1 MGSLSTLPASIAFPA
16 PPTLAGW
23 AVWLSLLG
31 VLAYAL
37 YYWRAYQPALKR
49 NDWGLLIGLLL
60 LTVIAN
66 IFILR
71 PFASSARPLPNLP
84 VQAPGSALIVFSA
97 IPWLLSGGL
106 LGPMGAAVFRS

>member
-1 MGSLSTLPASIAFPA
+1 MLPASIAFPA

-31 VLAYAL
+31 ILAYAL
-37 YYWRAYQPALKR
+37 YHWRAYQPAWKR
-49 NDWGLLIGLLL
+49 NEWGYFIGFLI

-71 PFASSARPLPNLP
+71 PFSSSARPLPNLP
-84 VQAPGSALIVFSA
+84 VHAPGSALIVF
-97 IPWLLSGGL
+97 PPYRGC
-106 LGPMGAAVFRS
+106 